1 MFILLVQVS
10 IKPCH
15 DIICCQVKEMPSLT
29 CHDAICCQVKDFFV
43 VLQELGCLLMTV
55 IISVDVSISS
65 VHIVTL
71 VDDDLVY
78 FFFLLDLAEIVNCP
92 HNNLYSALLRICGL
106 TGLAMAEHAI
116 QCCAQQ

>member
-15 DIICCQVKEMPSLT
+15 IICCQVKEMPSLT

-78 FFFLLDLAEIVNCP
+78 FFFYWIW
-92 HNNLYSALLRICGL
+92 LR
-106 TGLAMAEHAI
+106 
-116 QCCAQQ
+116 